1 MSNKMNVCKKEKY
14 DFLDVCKF
22 VACIC
27 IVCIHTAA
35 FSDLIG
41 GGYYYYLQSG
51 VFRLAVPFFF
61 IASGFFF
68 GKQLLTAKDRNHV
81 LKNT

>member
-1 MSNKMNVCKKEKY
+1 MNVCKKEKY

-41 GGYYYYLQSG
+41 GGVLLLSPVRG
-51 VFRLAVPFFF
+51 V
-61 IASGFFF
+61 
-68 GKQLLTAKDRNHV
+68 
-81 LKNT
+81 